1 MKVEKINYEI
11 EWKKFRKGYSFF
23 IPCLNPQ
30 ASLTDIKA
38 ELKRFR
44 YKVVY
49 RVVIEDGV
57 RGVRIW
63 RI

>member
-1 MKVEKINYEI
+1 MRVENITYEV
-11 EWKKFRKGYSFF
+11 EWSKFKPGYSFF
-23 IPCLNPQ
+23 IPCLNPT
-30 ASLTDIKA
+30 AAITDIKA
-38 ELKRFR
+38 SIKRFR
-44 YKVVY
+44 YKVLY